1 MSNTTFLSDEEVNEF
16 TGIRR
21 GKGKKSY
28 RELQVEWMLKQ
39 GYPAR
44 LNAAGRAIIARSA
57 IEGTKQLIEH
67 PSKEW
72 TSNAW
77 S

>member
-1 MSNTTFLSDEEVNEF
+1 MSDTTFLNDEEVNEL

-21 GKGKKSY
+21 GKGTKTY

-44 LNAAGRAIIARSA
+44 LNAAGRAIVTRSA
-57 IEGTKQLIEH
+57 IEGTRKQIES
-67 PSKEW
+67 PSREW

-77 S
+77 R